1 MLLILSLLRRA
12 IAKERFKSRASSL
25 YYQRLQIKICEKC
38 FVCHSIVSC
47 HFCLQCTKCCP
58 KSSCRGQTSKLL
70 GNLAR
75 PGSRTQNNPKLEG
88 RLYPPLPEP
97 TQTHKISDSHKL
109 LCQSPQEQLPVGGI
123 ASAYRQKCNRVG
135 PKSNLTGVFQQTFP
149 SSQTQQQMEAHFG
162 SEQTKPL
169 PQSGEI
175 QDGNTGNHQN
185 FPPTRG
191 VGHLSRLQRCLLP
204 HTNTG
209 TIQEIPQISYPGPE
223 LPIQG
228 TALWSVHSPHGIYS
242 SSERGET
249 DGLTQGYKDPPVP
262 RRLVSQSQIP
272 PNLSP
277 SHPNSGQDVPG
288 SGLAGELRK
297 IRTGAQTSLQLR
309 RLPVR
314 PQVRPG
320 QTDTG
325 PVAKSSRKNTNTA
338 VSTGLSG
345 PTVHVLDRSVNCH
358 RETSSPRPVAHETHT
373 VASQE
378 QLEGTGISRE
388 GHSSTQIPAPTLTM
402 VAKRKQCAPRST
414 ITPHKACS
422 ANFYRRIKRRV
433 GRSLKRAHCKGVLVS
448 AGKQAAHNLCTNQIV
463 LVATDNTTVVAYINK
478 EGGMKSGPL
487 CALLWRIL
495 TWCSQRQ
502 VTLKARHI
510 PGRLNV
516 IADKLSRLNQTIQTE
531 WSLLPDVFQRLCSKW
546 HRPQIGLFA
555 TRFNHKL
562 PLFVSPVPDTL
573 AVAVDALTLPWGAT
587 VAEW

>member
-1 MLLILSLLRRA
+1 M
-12 IAKERFKSRASSL
+12 
-25 YYQRLQIKICEKC
+25 
-38 FVCHSIVSC
+38 CHSIVSC

-58 KSSCRGQTSKLL
+58 KSACRGQTSKLL

-75 PGSRTQNNPKLEG
+75 PGGRTQNNPKLEG

-123 ASAYRQKCNRVG
+123 ASAYRQKCNRAG
-135 PKSNLTGVFQQTFP
+135 PKPNLSGVFQQTFP

-162 SEQTKPL
+162 SEQIKPL

-228 TALWSVHSPHGIYS
+228 TALRPVHSSNGVYS
-242 SSERGET
+242 SGKRGET

-262 RRLVSQSQIP
+262 RRLVGQSQIP
-272 PNLSP
+272 PNLYP
-277 SHPNSGQDVPG
+277 SHSNSGQDVPG
-288 SGLAGELRK
+288 SGLAGELGK

-314 PQVRPG
+314 PQVQPG

-325 PVAKSSRKNTNTA
+325 PLAKSSRKNTNTA
-338 VSTGLSG
+338 VTTGLSG
-345 PTVHVLDRSVNCH
+345 PTVHVLDRPVNCH
-358 RETSSPRPVAHETHT
+358 RETSSPRPVTHETHT

-388 GHSSTQIPAPTLTM
+388 GHPSTQIPAPTLTM
-402 VAKRKQCAPRST
+402 VAKRKQCASRST

-433 GRSLKRAHCKGVLVS
+433 GRSLKRAHCKGVLVG
-448 AGKQAAHNLCTNQIV
+448 AGKQAAHKSPGTKSSSFGFERVPGPMHQPNSPSGHRQYHSSGLHKQRRRHEVGPSLCPTVENLD
-463 LVATDNTTVVAYINK
+463 LVFPATSNAQSPTYPWPAKCDSRQAIQA
-478 EGGMKSGPL
+478 KSNHPN
-487 CALLWRIL
+487 RMVPP
-495 TWCSQRQ
+495 S
-502 VTLKARHI
+502 
-510 PGRLNV
+510 GRFPK
-516 IADKLSRLNQTIQTE
+516 IMQQMAPASD
-531 WSLLPDVFQRLCSKW
+531 
-546 HRPQIGLFA
+546 
-555 TRFNHKL
+555 
-562 PLFVSPVPDTL
+562 
-573 AVAVDALTLPWGAT
+573 
-587 VAEW
+587 